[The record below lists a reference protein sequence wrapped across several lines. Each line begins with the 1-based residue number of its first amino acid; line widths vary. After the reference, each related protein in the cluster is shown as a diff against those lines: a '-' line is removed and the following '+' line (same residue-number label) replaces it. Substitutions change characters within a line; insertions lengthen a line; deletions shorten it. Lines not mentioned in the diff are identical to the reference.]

1 MPTTTNR
8 GVDLYYETGGTARP
22 PSEESDPVAD
32 GERLANTVV
41 FVNPAGYGAWVWGW
55 QHAAVAAVAA
65 GFETVVW
72 DLRGTGRSDAPDGP
86 YDVRTLAADLEAVLS
101 AAGVA
106 DANLVG
112 AGLGGMVALEY
123 AARYGRA
130 STLTL
135 FGTAASGDRVDA
147 DALDSLFAPRD
158 DPAALRASLRNA
170 FGADLSAYPDV
181 ADDIVGWRR
190 EEDADHAGFEAQ
202 AAAMLSFDRAD
213 SLYEITTPARV
224 FHGEADAVVAV
235 AAGRDLADGL
245 PRGNFTAVE
254 GGHCCFIEES
264 AAVTDALLGFL
275 EAPE

>member
-1 MPTTTNR
+1 MPTATNR
-8 GVDLYYETGGTARP
+8 GVDLYYELSGESRPLDDDAPGPAGT
-22 PSEESDPVAD
+22 SDRAAD
-32 GERLANTVV
+32 TVV

-55 QHAAVAAVAA
+55 QHDAVAA

-130 STLTL
+130 ATLTL
-135 FGTAASGDRVDA
+135 FDTAASGDRVDA

-170 FGADLSAYPDV
+170 FDADITAHPDV

-190 EEDADHAGFEAQ
+190 EEDTDRAGFDAQ
-202 AAAMLSFDRAD
+202 AAAMTAFDRAD
-213 SLYEITTPARV
+213 SLYEITTPTHV
-224 FHGEADAVVAV
+224 FHGEADAVVPV
-235 AAGRDLADGL
+235 EAGRDLAAGL
-245 PRGNFTAVE
+245 PRGSVTAVE
-254 GGHCCFIEES
+254 GGHLCFVEES

-275 EAPE
+275 EAPK